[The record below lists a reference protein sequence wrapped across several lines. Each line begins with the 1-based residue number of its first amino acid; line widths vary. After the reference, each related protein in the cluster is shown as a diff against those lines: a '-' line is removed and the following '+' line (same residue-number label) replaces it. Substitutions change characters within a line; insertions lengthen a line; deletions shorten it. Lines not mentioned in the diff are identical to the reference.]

1 MYDKRKSDKDKKA
14 IDVTG
19 MFLVFLFEVCFG
31 IILFFFVLVVIDYL
45 HAHACKHWLNKI
57 PSYKMQIS
65 EKQRPYSWK
74 DFNLLVN

>member
-19 MFLVFLFEVCFG
+19 MFLAFLFEVCFG
-31 IILFFFVLVVIDYL
+31 IILFFFVHEVIDYL

-65 EKQRPYSWK
+65 EKQRPCSWK